1 MDVKKARLYAKAN
14 EEAIK
19 EYERLIRNEGI
30 ECQFKRVPAYL
41 YTSQNPE
48 LLKQEADAAS
58 LLGIDAFF
66 KKTGLVYT
74 NQNRKRGNKMSIVE
88 FKDVTRVYTNGE
100 HSQKA
105 LDGVNLSLDEGK
117 FIVILGPSGA
127 GKSTLLNMLGGLD
140 SPTSG
145 TIKVNGKD
153 ISTLSGNELA
163 DYRAS
168 TVGFVFQFY
177 NLIPTL
183 TVYENVALVKEIAK
197 DALDAKKMLDE
208 VGLADH
214 MHNFPSELSGGEQQR
229 VSIARALAK
238 NPKIL
243 LCDEPTGALDS
254 ETGVLVLKLL
264 LSMARNYGKTIVVV
278 THNQNIAK
286 MADVVIRVK
295 NGKIKSCEE
304 QAVPM
309 SADEVEW

>member
-1 MDVKKARLYAKAN
+1 MN
-14 EEAIK
+14 
-19 EYERLIRNEGI
+19 
-30 ECQFKRVPAYL
+30 
-41 YTSQNPE
+41 
-48 LLKQEADAAS
+48 
-58 LLGIDAFF
+58 
-66 KKTGLVYT
+66 
-74 NQNRKRGNKMSIVE
+74 IVE
-88 FKDVTRVYTNGE
+88 FENVTRIYNGGE

-105 LDGVNLSLDEGK
+105 LDGVNLTLEEGK

-145 TIKVNGKD
+145 KITVCGRD
-153 ISTLSGNELA
+153 ISTLSQNELA

-183 TVYENVALVKEIAK
+183 TVYENVALVKEIAPN
-197 DALDAKKMLDE
+197 ALDPAKVLAE

-214 MHNFPSELSGGEQQR
+214 MKKFPASLSGGEQQR
-229 VSIARALAK
+229 VSIARAIAK

-264 LSMARNYGKTIVVV
+264 LSMARNYGKTIVIV

-286 MADVVIRVK
+286 MADVVVRVK
-295 NGKIKSCEE
+295 NGKIKSCEKQE
-304 QAVPM
+304 NPA
-309 SADEVEW
+309 SAEEVEW